1 MGLCSR
7 LPTLGLK
14 SCLGACSGFLQP
26 FFSAKIFS
34 FQVCLKILN
43 RRLTKLLNGHGESRL
58 SRAKIFKD
66 ELVERDTKFLAVY
79 VETENANQLFLSEGE
94 DKLGTLAVAIPQP
107 EKMVGSPLSSI
118 LLGDR
123 NMMISR
129 VLAELLAQKTKK
141 ISLVSVFIKSVSEQ
155 EAAPILRK
163 LLENVLKRE
172 EDTK

>member
-1 MGLCSR
+1 
-7 LPTLGLK
+7 
-14 SCLGACSGFLQP
+14 
-26 FFSAKIFS
+26 
-34 FQVCLKILN
+34 
-43 RRLTKLLNGHGESRL
+43 L

-66 ELVERDTKFLAVY
+66 ELVERDTKFLAIY
-79 VETENANQLFLSEGE
+79 VETENANQLFLSEGV

-129 VLAELLAQKTKK
+129 ILAELLAQKTKK